1 MLSENM
7 VISQSMPIE
16 TFSVESRP
24 EALKQIREKVRTDLE
39 KIHFPAAEIDK
50 ILVAVGEACTN
61 SICHAYEGRPEGRID
76 ITIEIEADR
85 VLFRIRDY
93 GKKMDLSKV
102 KIPKLPPEKPHG
114 LGIYFMKTMMDEFE
128 YNGAHPQGN
137 EVILV
142 KYRKPEGNQPR

>member
-1 MLSENM
+1 
-7 VISQSMPIE
+7 MPLE

-24 EALKQIREKVRTDLE
+24 DVLREVRDKIRGALE
-39 KIHFPAAEIDK
+39 KTQFPSPQTDK

-61 SICHAYEGRPEGRID
+61 AICHAYEGRPDGRIE
-76 ITIEIEADR
+76 ITIETEADR

-102 KIPKLPPEKPHG
+102 KTPKLPPETPRG
-114 LGIYFMKTMMDEFE
+114 LGIYFMKTIMDEFE

-137 EVILV
+137 EIILV
-142 KYRKPEGNQPR
+142 KYRKPKGNQPE